1 MSQTLRIGHRLDHSE
16 IYGPG
21 IRSVFWT
28 QGCTL
33 ACKGCWN
40 TQYWSSIGGGEIEVS
55 QILSE
60 LDNLKGI
67 EGITL
72 LGGEPLQQ
80 SNASLELIKGCKDRG
95 LSVFLYTGYDPS
107 EFDTTMQSCFDL
119 SDIAVTGRFVQE
131 LRDTTL
137 RWRGSRNQQV
147 HFISD
152 LYDETVLQEQT
163 EVECHILPNGEIR
176 MVGYAEAELLNL
188 LGGITSDA

>member
-1 MSQTLRIGHRLDHSE
+1 MSATIRLGHRLDRSE

-21 IRSVFWT
+21 VRSVFWT

-40 TQYWSSIGGGEIEVS
+40 TQYWSSRGGQEILVS
-55 QILSE
+55 QILTE
-60 LDNLKGI
+60 LKEIEDI

-72 LGGEPLQQ
+72 LGGEPFQQ
-80 SNASLELIKGCKDRG
+80 LDASFELIKGCKEMG
-95 LSVFLYTGYDPS
+95 LSVFLYTGYEPS
-107 EFDTTMQSCFDL
+107 EFNEKMQTCFDL

-137 RWRGSRNQQV
+137 RWRGSSNQQV

-152 LYDETVLQEQT
+152 LYNESMLQEQT

-176 MVGYAEAELLNL
+176 MVGYADTKFLLEV
-188 LGGITSDA
+188 GDFK

>member
-1 MSQTLRIGHRLDHSE
+1 MSNTISLGHRLDHSE

-28 QGCTL
+28 QGCNL

-40 TQYWSSIGGGEIEVS
+40 TQYWSSRGGSKIEVS
-55 QILSE
+55 QILNE
-60 LDNLKGI
+60 LDQLDGI

-80 SNASLELIKGCKDRG
+80 SEASLELIRGCKEMG

-107 EFDTTMQSCFDL
+107 EFDETMQACFDL

-137 RWRGSRNQQV
+137 RWRGSSNQQV

-152 LYDETVLQEQT
+152 LYDDSVLQEQT

-176 MVGYAEAELLNL
+176 MVGYAEPELSNL
-188 LGGITSDA
+188 LEA

>member
-40 TQYWSSIGGGEIEVS
+40 TQYWSSKGGGEIEVS

-80 SNASLELIKGCKDRG
+80 SKASLELIKGCKDRG
-95 LSVFLYTGYDPS
+95 LSVFLYTGYEPS
-107 EFDTTMQSCFDL
+107 EFDEEMQACFDL

-147 HFISD
+147 HFISNT
-152 LYDETVLQEQT
+152 YDESVLQEQT
-163 EVECHILPNGEIR
+163 EVECHILPNGNLTI
-176 MVGYAEAELLNL
+176 VGYAEPDFLNELL
-188 LGGITSDA
+188 SEVK

>member
-1 MSQTLRIGHRLDHSE
+1 LSQTLRIGHRLDHSE

-40 TQYWSSIGGGEIEVS
+40 TQYWSSKGGGEIEVS

-80 SNASLELIKGCKDRG
+80 SNASLELIRGCKERG

-107 EFDTTMQSCFDL
+107 EFDETMQACFEL

-137 RWRGSRNQQV
+137 RWRGSLNQQV
-147 HFISD
+147 HFISGR
-152 LYDETVLQEQT
+152 YNQSVLEERT
-163 EVECHILPNGEIR
+163 EVECHILPNGNLTI
-176 MVGYAEAELLNL
+176 VGYAEPDFLNELL
-188 LGGITSDA
+188 SEVK

>member
-1 MSQTLRIGHRLDHSE
+1 MSNTISLGHRLDYSE

-21 IRSVFWT
+21 VRSVFWT
-28 QGCTL
+28 QGCNL

-40 TQYWSSIGGGEIEVS
+40 KQYWSSRGGSEIEVS
-55 QILSE
+55 QILNE
-60 LDNLKGI
+60 LDQLEGI

-80 SNASLELIKGCKDRG
+80 SAASLELIRGCKEMG

-107 EFDTTMQSCFDL
+107 EFDETMQACFDL
-119 SDIAVTGRFVQE
+119 SDIAVTGRYVQE

-152 LYDETVLQEQT
+152 LYDDSVLQEQT

-176 MVGYAEAELLNL
+176 MVGYAEPELSKL
-188 LGGITSDA
+188 LEA

>member
-40 TQYWSSIGGGEIEVS
+40 TQYWPSKGGGEIEVS

-80 SNASLELIKGCKDRG
+80 SNASLELIRGCKDRG
-95 LSVFLYTGYDPS
+95 LSVFLYTGYEPS
-107 EFDTTMQSCFDL
+107 EFDEEMQACFDL

-147 HFISD
+147 HFISNT
-152 LYDETVLQEQT
+152 YDESVLQEQT
-163 EVECHILPNGEIR
+163 EVECHILPNGNLTI
-176 MVGYAEAELLNL
+176 VGYAEPDFLNELL
-188 LGGITSDA
+188 SEVK

>member
-1 MSQTLRIGHRLDHSE
+1 MSQVISLGHRLDRSE

-21 IRSVFWT
+21 LRAVFWT
-28 QGCTL
+28 QGCNL

-40 TQYWSSIGGGEIEVS
+40 TQYWSKKGGNTILVS
-55 QILSE
+55 HLLEE
-60 LDNLKGI
+60 LDSINGI

-80 SNASLELIKGCKDRG
+80 TEASLQLIKGCKERG
-95 LSVFLYTGYDPS
+95 LTVFLYTGYDPS
-107 EFDTTMQSCFDL
+107 EFDSAMQQCFDL
-119 SDIAVTGRFVQE
+119 SDIAVTGRYEQG

-147 HFISD
+147 HFISNA
-152 LYDETVLQEQT
+152 YDDSVLKEQT

-176 MVGYAEAELLNL
+176 MVGYAEEELASMI
-188 LGGITSDA
+188 GGF

>member
-1 MSQTLRIGHRLDHSE
+1 MSNILRLGHRLDRSE

-40 TQYWSSIGGGEIEVS
+40 TQYWPSRGGEEISVS
-55 QILSE
+55 AILSQLE
-60 LDNLKGI
+60 DLKDI

-80 SNASLELIKGCKDRG
+80 PQACLELIQGCKEMG
-95 LSVFLYTGYDPS
+95 LSVFIYTGYEPS
-107 EFDTTMQSCFDL
+107 EFDDIMQSCFDL
-119 SDIAVTGRFVQE
+119 CDIAVTGRYVQE

-152 LYDETVLQEQT
+152 LYDDLVLQEQT
-163 EVECHILPNGEIR
+163 EVECHILPSGEIR
-176 MVGYAEAELLNL
+176 MVGYAEPELSNL
-188 LGGITSDA
+188 LEA

>member
-1 MSQTLRIGHRLDHSE
+1 MSNILRLGHRLDRSE

-28 QGCTL
+28 QGCNL

-40 TQYWSSIGGGEIEVS
+40 TQYWPSRGGEEISVS
-55 QILSE
+55 AILSQLKE
-60 LDNLKGI
+60 LKDI

-80 SNASLELIKGCKDRG
+80 PQACLELIQGCKEIG
-95 LSVFLYTGYDPS
+95 LSVFIYTGYEPS
-107 EFDTTMQSCFDL
+107 EFDEVMQSCFDL
-119 SDIAVTGRFVQE
+119 CDIAVTGRYIQE

-152 LYDETVLQEQT
+152 LYDDSVLKEQT
-163 EVECHILPNGEIR
+163 EVECHILPSGEIR
-176 MVGYAEAELLNL
+176 MVGYAEPELSNL
-188 LGGITSDA
+188 LEAYF

>member
-1 MSQTLRIGHRLDHSE
+1 MPHTISLGHRLDRSE

-21 IRSVFWT
+21 LRAVFWT
-28 QGCTL
+28 QGCNL

-40 TQYWSSIGGGEIEVS
+40 TQYWSKKGGDNIQVS
-55 QILSE
+55 TLLEE
-60 LDNLKGI
+60 LDLIDGI

-80 SNASLELIKGCKDRG
+80 SEASLELIQGCKEKG
-95 LSVFLYTGYDPS
+95 LTVFLYTGYDPS
-107 EFDTTMQSCFDL
+107 EFDDTMQQCFDL

-147 HFISD
+147 ISYPTPTMNQCCKNKLKWNAIFFQMEKFEWSD
-152 LYDETVLQEQT
+152 MQKK
-163 EVECHILPNGEIR
+163 
-176 MVGYAEAELLNL
+176 
-188 LGGITSDA
+188 TSYL

>member
-1 MSQTLRIGHRLDHSE
+1 MVSNILHLGHRLDRSE

-40 TQYWSSIGGGEIEVS
+40 TQYWPSRGGEEISVS
-55 QILSE
+55 AILSQLEE
-60 LDNLKGI
+60 LKDI

-80 SNASLELIKGCKDRG
+80 PKACLELIQGCKEMG
-95 LSVFLYTGYDPS
+95 LSVFIYTGYEPS
-107 EFDTTMQSCFDL
+107 EFDEVMQSCFDL
-119 SDIAVTGRFVQE
+119 CDIAVTGRYVQE

-152 LYDETVLQEQT
+152 LYDDSVLQEQT

-176 MVGYAEAELLNL
+176 MVGYAEPELSNL
-188 LGGITSDA
+188 LEA

>member
-21 IRSVFWT
+21 VRSVFWT

-40 TQYWSSIGGGEIEVS
+40 TQYWSSQSGLEIEVP
-55 QILSE
+55 QILKE
-60 LDNLKGI
+60 LNQLEGI

-80 SNASLELIKGCKDRG
+80 IDASIKLIKGCKEMG
-95 LSVFLYTGYDPS
+95 LSVFLYTGYELS
-107 EFDTTMQSCFDL
+107 EFDKKMQTCFDL
-119 SDIAVTGRFVQE
+119 CDIVVTGRFVQE

-137 RWRGSRNQQV
+137 RWRGSSNQQV
-147 HFISD
+147 HIISD
-152 LYDETVLQEQT
+152 MYDYSVLREQT
-163 EVECHILPNGEIR
+163 EVECHILPSGEIQ
-176 MVGYAEAELLNL
+176 MVGYAEPELSDL
-188 LGGITSDA
+188 LEE

>member
-1 MSQTLRIGHRLDHSE
+1 MSNILRLGHRLDRSE

-28 QGCTL
+28 QGCNL

-40 TQYWSSIGGGEIEVS
+40 TQYWPSRGGEEISVS
-55 QILSE
+55 AILSQLKE
-60 LDNLKGI
+60 LKDI

-80 SNASLELIKGCKDRG
+80 PQACLELIQGCKEMG
-95 LSVFLYTGYDPS
+95 LSVFIYTGYDPS
-107 EFDTTMQSCFDL
+107 EFDEIMQRCFDL
-119 SDIAVTGRFVQE
+119 CDIAVTGRYVQE

-152 LYDETVLQEQT
+152 LYDDSVLKEQT
-163 EVECHILPNGEIR
+163 EVECHILPSGEIR
-176 MVGYAEAELLNL
+176 MVGYAEPELSNL
-188 LGGITSDA
+188 LEAYF

>member
-1 MSQTLRIGHRLDHSE
+1 MSNMLRLGHRLEHSE

-40 TQYWSSIGGGEIEVS
+40 TQYWPRRGGDEISVSEVLS
-55 QILSE
+55 QLNE
-60 LDNLKGI
+60 LKDI

-80 SNASLELIKGCKDRG
+80 PQACLELIQGCKDLG
-95 LSVFLYTGYDPS
+95 LSIFLYTGYEPS
-107 EFDTTMQSCFDL
+107 EFNELMQSCFDL
-119 SDIAVTGRFVQE
+119 CDIAVTGRYVQE

-137 RWRGSRNQQV
+137 RWRGSQNQQV

-152 LYDETVLQEQT
+152 LYDESVLQNQT
-163 EVECHILPNGEIR
+163 EVECHILPSGEIR
-176 MVGYAEAELLNL
+176 MVGYAEPELSKL
-188 LGGITSDA
+188 LEV

>member
-1 MSQTLRIGHRLDHSE
+1 MSNILRLGHRLDRSE

-28 QGCTL
+28 QGCNL

-40 TQYWSSIGGGEIEVS
+40 TQYWPSRGGEEISVLE
-55 QILSE
+55 ILSQLKE
-60 LDNLKGI
+60 LKDI

-80 SNASLELIKGCKDRG
+80 PQACLELIQGCKEIG
-95 LSVFLYTGYDPS
+95 LSVFIYTGYEPS
-107 EFDTTMQSCFDL
+107 EFDEVMQSCFDL
-119 SDIAVTGRFVQE
+119 CDIAVTGRYIQE

-152 LYDETVLQEQT
+152 LYDDSVLKEQT
-163 EVECHILPNGEIR
+163 EVECHILPSGEIR
-176 MVGYAEAELLNL
+176 MVGYAEPELSNL
-188 LGGITSDA
+188 LEAYF

>member
-1 MSQTLRIGHRLDHSE
+1 MTLSLSIGHRLDHSE

-40 TQYWSSIGGGEIEVS
+40 TQYWSSKGGSEIKVS

-60 LDNLKGI
+60 LDELDDI

-80 SNASLELIKGCKDRG
+80 AEATLALIEGCKQRG
-95 LSVFLYTGYDPS
+95 LSIFLYTGYNPP
-107 EFDTTMQSCFDL
+107 EFDAIMQACFDA
-119 SDIAVTGRFVQE
+119 SDIAVTGRYVQE

-152 LYDETVLQEQT
+152 AYDESVLQEQT
-163 EVECHILPNGEIR
+163 EVECHILPSGEIR
-176 MVGYAEAELLNL
+176 MVGYAEPELSNL
-188 LGGITSDA
+188 LEV

>member
-1 MSQTLRIGHRLDHSE
+1 MSNMLRLGHRLDHSE

-40 TQYWSSIGGGEIEVS
+40 TQYWPSQGGDEISVS
-55 QILSE
+55 EILSQLKE
-60 LDNLKGI
+60 LKDI

-80 SNASLELIKGCKDRG
+80 PQACLELIQGCKEMG
-95 LSVFLYTGYDPS
+95 LSVFLYTGYEPL
-107 EFDTTMQSCFDL
+107 EFDEIMQSCFDL
-119 SDIAVTGRFVQE
+119 CDIAVTGRYVQE

-152 LYDETVLQEQT
+152 LYDDSVLQEQT
-163 EVECHILPNGEIR
+163 EVECHILQSGEIR
-176 MVGYAEAELLNL
+176 MVGYAEPELSKL
-188 LGGITSDA
+188 LEV

>member
-1 MSQTLRIGHRLDHSE
+1 LQNSLRLGHRLDRSE

-21 IRSVFWT
+21 IRSVLWF

-40 TQYWSSIGGGEIEVS
+40 TQYWSANGGEETSVS
-55 QILSE
+55 QILKE
-60 LDNLKGI
+60 LDALEGI

-80 SNASLELIKGCKDRG
+80 AEATLALIDGCKERG
-95 LSVFLYTGYDPS
+95 LSIFLYTGYDPS
-107 EFDTTMQSCFDL
+107 EFDETMQSCFDA

-131 LRDTTL
+131 QRDTTL

-147 HFISD
+147 HFISEF
-152 LYDETVLQEQT
+152 YDASLLEERT
-163 EVECHILPNGEIR
+163 EVECHILPTGELTI
-176 MVGYAEAELLNL
+176 VGYAEPELVEILT
-188 LGGITSDA
+188 GA